1 MQCGLVN
8 NTSDI
13 THEMPTQTS
22 PSPVVKMIKKS
33 LARCPLPGGE
43 KAPTLRSTGLA
54 VFTGYGFLNAS
65 ANTAEPGGGN
75 SEYFFF
81 FFLPR
86 TKFSLSPRLTI
97 GFVSLPIS

>member
-1 MQCGLVN
+1 
-8 NTSDI
+8 
-13 THEMPTQTS
+13 MPTQTS

-81 FFLPR
+81 FFCPAQSFHYR
-86 TKFSLSPRLTI
+86 Q
-97 GFVSLPIS
+97 G